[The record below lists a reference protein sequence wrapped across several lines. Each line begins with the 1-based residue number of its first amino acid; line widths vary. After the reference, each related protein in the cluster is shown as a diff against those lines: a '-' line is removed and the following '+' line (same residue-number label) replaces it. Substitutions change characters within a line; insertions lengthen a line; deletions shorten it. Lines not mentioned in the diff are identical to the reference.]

1 MNYKCTLNVT
11 KVFLLFP
18 RYASTSEENRRIP
31 KIYTKTGDKG
41 YLILY
46 YSIYMLI
53 CAGTLWQPIYWD
65 FEMINIIYL
74 QKNWKLCYWVLE
86 LHVKLIVLGLCKHW
100 LVFNVSPH

>member
-74 QKNWKLCYWVLE
+74 QKKLEVML
-86 LHVKLIVLGLCKHW
+86 LGTRVACQTDS
-100 LVFNVSPH
+100 VRFV